1 MKLRRSKTN
10 DGKAQKEKQV
20 PATVELRYGVT
31 GPDRKTMVAVIST
44 ITGIDAEF
52 IGVPSL
58 AYKIGEYLVDKEG
71 TVTGP
76 ANPDLIA
83 ALAERFATGP
93 DPGRGFLQDHRT

>member
-1 MKLRRSKTN
+1 M
-10 DGKAQKEKQV
+10 
-20 PATVELRYGVT
+20 ELRYGVT

-44 ITGIDAEF
+44 IIGVDAEF
-52 IGVPSL
+52 MGVPSL

-83 ALAERFATGP
+83 ALTAK
-93 DPGRGFLQDHRT
+93 GFTVKYEGQEGA